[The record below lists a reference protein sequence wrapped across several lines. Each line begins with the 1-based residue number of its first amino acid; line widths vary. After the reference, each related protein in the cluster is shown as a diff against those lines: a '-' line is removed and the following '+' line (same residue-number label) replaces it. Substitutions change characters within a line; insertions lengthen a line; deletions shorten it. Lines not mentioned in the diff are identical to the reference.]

1 MPSNIVKAR
10 SVQREHTTLAQ
21 CEQSWTTTNIAAG
34 ASNLI
39 NDNDI
44 DKRDIEGNKG
54 SLPVDNDNNN
64 NNNNNKDN
72 TQDNDMAVSDM
83 ISEEEM
89 PEHLSS
95 SLHLQIEFKGL
106 QFN

>member
-21 CEQSWTTTNIAAG
+21 CEQCWTTTDIAAG

-54 SLPVDNDNNN
+54 GLPVDND
-64 NNNNNKDN
+64 NNNNKDN
-72 TQDNDMAVSDM
+72 TQDNDAADT

-95 SLHLQIEFKGL
+95 SLHLQFKGL
-106 QFN
+106 QFNW

>member
-64 NNNNNKDN
+64 NKDN